1 MDESGHK
8 NYVPNMISSASHT
21 DIGVLVTSVRWR
33 EQGHGDSATNR
44 EEFEHYQG
52 SDRGYAI
59 DLLQL

>member
-1 MDESGHK
+1 
-8 NYVPNMISSASHT
+8 MISSASHT